1 LISIIDVYEK
11 MEGGEH
17 IQKLIRYLNYEDE
30 ITPDKKF
37 VYAIHESK
45 VSSIKK
51 GHVAALPP
59 VISF

>member
-1 LISIIDVYEK
+1 

-51 GHVAALPP
+51 GHVTALPP